1 MRTLVVLAVIG
12 VCSASYQAPNV
23 HPRYTGPV
31 AATVPAGVD
40 GQIVQVPD
48 THEVMAARNKFFT
61 TYNQQLAKVNSHPT
75 SPSYSAPA
83 PSYHASAPAPSYP
96 SHAPAP
102 SYPTYSGPSGP
113 AYRAPG
119 YPFNDQDEPRPVGD
133 TADVAS
139 AKASFSNS
147 YNRKAAEAAAAPDVY
162 IITGSPA
169 PLPVS
174 YAPAPVSNNYP
185 AAAPAASYPSY
196 GPAPSYAHHSGPP
209 GPAYR
214 APGYPFND
222 QDEPRPVGDTAE
234 VAAAKGQFFSTYN
247 RQAAEAAAAPDHYA
261 THSY

>member
-61 TYNQQLAKVNSHPT
+61 TYNEQLAKVNSHPT
-75 SPSYSAPA
+75 SHSYSAPA
-83 PSYHASAPAPSYP
+83 PSYPSHAPAPSYP

-102 SYPTYSGPSGP
+102 SYPTYSGPS
-113 AYRAPG
+113 
-119 YPFNDQDEPRPVGD
+119 
-133 TADVAS
+133 
-139 AKASFSNS
+139 
-147 YNRKAAEAAAAPDVY
+147 
-162 IITGSPA
+162 
-169 PLPVS
+169 
-174 YAPAPVSNNYP
+174 
-185 AAAPAASYPSY
+185 
-196 GPAPSYAHHSGPP
+196 

>member
-12 VCSASYQAPNV
+12 VCSASYQAPIV

-48 THEVMAARNKFFT
+48 THEVMAARNKFFA
-61 TYNQQLAKVNSHPT
+61 TYNEQLARVNSHPT

-83 PSYHASAPAPSYP
+83 PVTNNYPSYAPATSYPAPAPSYP
-96 SHAPAP
+96 SH
-102 SYPTYSGPSGP
+102 SGPPGP

-139 AKASFSNS
+139 AKASFLNS
-147 YNRKAAEAAAAPDVY
+147 YNRKVAEAAAAPDVY

-174 YAPAPVSNNYP
+174 YAPAPISNNYP
-185 AAAPAASYPSY
+185 HSA
-196 GPAPSYAHHSGPP
+196 PAPSYAPGPSYTQHSGPP

-214 APGYPFND
+214 APGFPFNN